1 MLGMNMGNTRRFVQE
16 TAMPSSNAAMP
27 PSIIVTGCSSG
38 IGAHCARALK
48 AEGWRVF
55 ATVRRQDDLASLEA
69 DGIVALLMDY
79 TKPETIAALV
89 ETVLER
95 TGGRLDALFNNG
107 AYGQAGA
114 VEDLPVEALRMQFE
128 TNVFGWHDLT
138 RRVIP
143 VMRRQGF
150 GRIVQCSSILGIV
163 PYRWRGAYNASKF
176 AIEALSLTLR
186 MELAGSSIHVSLI
199 EPGPI
204 ASRFTVNALT
214 HIEKNIDLEHSV
226 HAEEYR
232 RQLRRLRG
240 EAKPARGK
248 LGPEAVHAVL
258 RHALTAKTPKPHYVV
273 TTPARQGVLLKKL
286 LPAALFYR
294 IIGRLG

>member
-1 MLGMNMGNTRRFVQE
+1 M
-16 TAMPSSNAAMP
+16 SSPRATTL

-55 ATVRRQDDLASLEA
+55 ATVRREEDRASLEA
-69 DGIVALLMDY
+69 DGIETLLMDY
-79 TKPETIAALV
+79 TEPESIAALV
-89 ETVLER
+89 ETVLAR

-114 VEDLPVEALRMQFE
+114 VEDLPVEALRMQLE
-128 TNVFGWHDLT
+128 TNVIGWHDLT

-143 VMRRQGF
+143 VMRRQGH

-176 AIEALSLTLR
+176 ALEGLSLTLR
-186 MELAGSSIHVSLI
+186 MELAGSGIHVSLI

-204 ASRFTVNALT
+204 ASRFTANALH
-214 HIEKNIDLEHSV
+214 HIEKNIDIENSV

-240 EAKPARGK
+240 EGKPSRGK

-258 RHALTAKTPKPHYVV
+258 RHALTARSPRPHYVV
-273 TTPARQGVLLKKL
+273 TSPARQGAFLKKL
-286 LPAALFYR
+286 LPAGLFYR

>member
-1 MLGMNMGNTRRFVQE
+1 MSS
-16 TAMPSSNAAMP
+16 PSAADR

-38 IGAHCARALK
+38 IGAYCARALK

-55 ATVRRQDDLASLEA
+55 ATVRREEDRASLEA
-69 DGIVALLMDY
+69 DGIEALLMDY
-79 TKPETIAALV
+79 TKPDTIAALA
-89 ETVLER
+89 EDVLAR

-114 VEDLPVEALRMQFE
+114 VEDLSVEVLRAQFE

-143 VMRRQGF
+143 VMRWQGH

-176 AIEALSLTLR
+176 ALEGLSLTLR
-186 MELAGSSIHVSLI
+186 MELAGSGIHVSLI

-204 ASRFTVNALT
+204 ASRFTANALT
-214 HIEKNIDLEHSV
+214 QIEKNIDLENSV
-226 HAEEYR
+226 HADEYR
-232 RQLRRLRG
+232 RQLQRLRG
-240 EAKPARGK
+240 ESKPARGK

-258 RHALTAKTPKPHYVV
+258 RHALTARSPRPHYIV
-273 TTPARQGVLLKKL
+273 TAPARQGALLKKL
-286 LPAALFYR
+286 LPASLFYR

>member
-1 MLGMNMGNTRRFVQE
+1 MSSPETTR
-16 TAMPSSNAAMP
+16 
-27 PSIIVTGCSSG
+27 SIIVTGCSSG

-55 ATVRRQDDLASLEA
+55 ATVRREENLAGLQA
-69 DGIVALLMDY
+69 DGIEALLMDY
-79 TKPETIAALV
+79 TRPDTIAALV
-89 ETVLER
+89 ETVLAR

-114 VEDLPVEALRMQFE
+114 VEDLPVEVLREQFE

-138 RRVIP
+138 RRLIP
-143 VMRRQGF
+143 VMRRQGH

-176 AIEALSLTLR
+176 ALEGLSLTLR
-186 MELAGSSIHVSLI
+186 MELKGSGIHVSLI

-204 ASRFTVNALT
+204 ASRFTANAL
-214 HIEKNIDLEHSV
+214 HYIEKNIDLENSV

-232 RQLRRLRG
+232 RQLQRLRG
-240 EAKPARGK
+240 ESKPVRGK

-258 RHALTAKTPKPHYVV
+258 RHALTAKAPRPHYVV
-273 TTPARQGVLLKKL
+273 TRPAKQGVLLKKL
-286 LPAALFYR
+286 LPAGLFYR

>member
-1 MLGMNMGNTRRFVQE
+1 MSS
-16 TAMPSSNAAMP
+16 PSAADR

-38 IGAHCARALK
+38 IGAYCARALK

-55 ATVRRQDDLASLEA
+55 ATVRREEDRVGLAA
-69 DGIVALLMDY
+69 DGIEALLMDY
-79 TKPETIAALV
+79 TKPNTIAALT
-89 ETVLER
+89 EDVLAR

-114 VEDLPVEALRMQFE
+114 VEDLSVEVLRAQFE

-143 VMRRQGF
+143 VMRRQGH

-176 AIEALSLTLR
+176 ALEGLSLTLR
-186 MELAGSSIHVSLI
+186 MELAGSGIHVSLI

-204 ASRFTVNALT
+204 ASRFTANALT
-214 HIEKNIDLEHSV
+214 QIEKNIDLENSV
-226 HAEEYR
+226 HADEYR
-232 RQLRRLRG
+232 RQLQRLRG
-240 EAKPARGK
+240 ESKPARGK

-258 RHALTAKTPKPHYVV
+258 RHALTARSPRPHYIV
-273 TTPARQGVLLKKL
+273 TTPARQGALLKKL
-286 LPAALFYR
+286 LPAWLFYR

>member
-1 MLGMNMGNTRRFVQE
+1 M
-16 TAMPSSNAAMP
+16 SSPRAANQ

-38 IGAHCARALK
+38 IGAYCARALK
-48 AEGWRVF
+48 ADGWRVF
-55 ATVRRQDDLASLEA
+55 ATVRREEDLASLEA
-69 DGIVALLMDY
+69 DGIEALLMDY
-79 TKPETIAALV
+79 TRPETIAALV
-89 ETVLER
+89 ETVFSR
-95 TGGRLDALFNNG
+95 TGGELHALFNNG

-114 VEDLPVEALRMQFE
+114 VEDLPVEVLRQQFE

-143 VMRRQGF
+143 AMRRQGH

-176 AIEALSLTLR
+176 ALEGLSLTLR
-186 MELAGSSIHVSLI
+186 MELEGSGVHVSLI

-204 ASRFTVNALT
+204 ASRFTVNALH
-214 HIEKNIDLEHSV
+214 HIEKNIDLENSV

-232 RQLRRLRG
+232 RQLQRLRG
-240 EAKPARGK
+240 ESKPARGK

-258 RHALTAKTPKPHYVV
+258 RHALTAKAPRAHYIV
-273 TTPARQGVLLKKL
+273 TTPAKQGVLLKKL
-286 LPAALFYR
+286 LPAGLFYR
-294 IIGRLG
+294 IIGKLG

>member
-1 MLGMNMGNTRRFVQE
+1 MSS
-16 TAMPSSNAAMP
+16 PSIPLPA
-27 PSIIVTGCSSG
+27 IIVTGCSSG

-48 AEGWRVF
+48 ADGWRVF
-55 ATVRRQDDLASLEA
+55 ATVRREEDRAGLEA
-69 DGIVALLMDY
+69 DGIETLLMDY

-89 ETVLER
+89 ETVLAR

-114 VEDLPVEALRMQFE
+114 VEDLPVEALREQFE

-143 VMRRQGF
+143 VMRRQGH

-176 AIEALSLTLR
+176 ALEGLSLTLR
-186 MELAGSSIHVSLI
+186 MELAGSGIHVSLI

-204 ASRFTVNALT
+204 ASRFTANALT
-214 HIEKNIDLEHSV
+214 HIERVIDLENSV

-240 EAKPARGK
+240 ESKPARGK
-248 LGPEAVHAVL
+248 LGPEAVYAVL
-258 RHALTAKTPKPHYVV
+258 RHALTAKSPRPHYVV
-273 TTPARQGVLLKKL
+273 TTPARQGALLKKL

>member
-1 MLGMNMGNTRRFVQE
+1 MSS
-16 TAMPSSNAAMP
+16 PSAADR

-38 IGAHCARALK
+38 IGAYCARALK

-55 ATVRRQDDLASLEA
+55 ATVRREEDRASLEA
-69 DGIVALLMDY
+69 DGIETLLMDY
-79 TKPETIAALV
+79 TKPDTIAALT
-89 ETVLER
+89 EEVLAR

-114 VEDLPVEALRMQFE
+114 VEDLSVEVLRAQFE

-143 VMRRQGF
+143 VMRRQGH

-176 AIEALSLTLR
+176 ALEGLSLTLR
-186 MELAGSSIHVSLI
+186 MELAGSGIHVSLI

-204 ASRFTVNALT
+204 ASRFTANALT
-214 HIEKNIDLEHSV
+214 QIEKNIDLENSV
-226 HAEEYR
+226 HADEYR
-232 RQLRRLRG
+232 RQLQRLRG
-240 EAKPARGK
+240 ESKPARGK

-258 RHALTAKTPKPHYVV
+258 RHALTARSPRPHYIV
-273 TTPARQGVLLKKL
+273 TTPARQGALLKKL
-286 LPAALFYR
+286 LPASLFYR

>member
-1 MLGMNMGNTRRFVQE
+1 MSSPNNTVL
-16 TAMPSSNAAMP
+16 

-55 ATVRRQDDLASLEA
+55 ATVRREEDRIPLEA
-69 DGIVALLMDY
+69 EGIEALLMDY
-79 TKPETIAALV
+79 TEPDSIAALV
-89 ETVLER
+89 ETVLAR

-114 VEDLPVEALRMQFE
+114 VEDLPAEALRLQLE
-128 TNVFGWHDLT
+128 TNVVGWHDLT

-143 VMRRQGF
+143 AMRRQGY

-176 AIEALSLTLR
+176 ALEGLSLTLR
-186 MELAGSSIHVSLI
+186 MELAGTGIHVSLI

-204 ASRFTVNALT
+204 TSRFTANALT
-214 HIEKNIDLEHSV
+214 HIEKNIDIENSV

-240 EAKPARGK
+240 EAKPAPGK

-258 RHALTAKTPKPHYVV
+258 RHALTAKRPRPHYVV
-273 TTPARQGVLLKKL
+273 TSPARKGALLKKL

>member
-1 MLGMNMGNTRRFVQE
+1 MSS
-16 TAMPSSNAAMP
+16 PSAADR

-38 IGAHCARALK
+38 IGAYCARALK

-55 ATVRRQDDLASLEA
+55 ATVRREEDRVGLVA
-69 DGIVALLMDY
+69 DGIEALLMDY
-79 TKPETIAALV
+79 TKPGTIAALT
-89 ETVLER
+89 EEVLTR

-114 VEDLPVEALRMQFE
+114 VEDLSVEVLRAQFE

-143 VMRRQGF
+143 VMRRQGH

-176 AIEALSLTLR
+176 ALEGLSLTLR
-186 MELAGSSIHVSLI
+186 MELAGSGIHVSLI

-204 ASRFTVNALT
+204 ASRFTANALT
-214 HIEKNIDLEHSV
+214 QIEKNIDLENSV
-226 HAEEYR
+226 HADEYR
-232 RQLRRLRG
+232 RQLQRLRG
-240 EAKPARGK
+240 ESKPARGK

-258 RHALTAKTPKPHYVV
+258 RHALTARSPRPHYIV
-273 TTPARQGVLLKKL
+273 TTPARQGALLKKL
-286 LPAALFYR
+286 LPASLFYR

>member
-1 MLGMNMGNTRRFVQE
+1 MSS
-16 TAMPSSNAAMP
+16 PSAPS

-38 IGAHCARALK
+38 IGAHSARALK
-48 AEGWRVF
+48 ADGWRVF
-55 ATVRRQDDLASLEA
+55 ATVRREEDRAGLAA
-69 DGIVALLMDY
+69 DGIETLLMDY
-79 TKPETIAALV
+79 TEPETIAALV
-89 ETVLER
+89 ETVLAR

-114 VEDLPVEALRMQFE
+114 VEDLPVEALRQQFE

-143 VMRRQGF
+143 VMRRQGH

-176 AIEALSLTLR
+176 ALEGLSLTLR
-186 MELAGSSIHVSLI
+186 MELAGSGIHVSLI

-204 ASRFTVNALT
+204 ASRFTANALT
-214 HIEKNIDLEHSV
+214 HIERVVDVENSV

-240 EAKPARGK
+240 ESKPARGK
-248 LGPEAVHAVL
+248 LGPEAVYTVL
-258 RHALTAKTPKPHYVV
+258 RHALTAKKPRPHYVV
-273 TTPARQGVLLKKL
+273 TTPAKQGVLLKKL

-294 IIGRLG
+294 IVGRLG

>member
-1 MLGMNMGNTRRFVQE
+1 M
-16 TAMPSSNAAMP
+16 SSSRAAIP

-38 IGAHCARALK
+38 IGAYCARALK
-48 AEGWRVF
+48 GEGWRVF
-55 ATVRRQDDLASLEA
+55 ATVRREEDRAPLESE
-69 DGIVALLMDY
+69 GIETFLMDY
-79 TKPETIAALV
+79 TQPDSIAALA
-89 ETVLER
+89 EEVLAR

-114 VEDLPVEALRMQFE
+114 VEDLPAEALRLQLE
-128 TNVFGWHDLT
+128 TNVVGWHDLT

-143 VMRRQGF
+143 VMRRQGH

-176 AIEALSLTLR
+176 ALEGLSLTLR
-186 MELAGSSIHVSLI
+186 MELAGSGVHVSLI

-204 ASRFTVNALT
+204 ASRFTANALT
-214 HIEKNIDLEHSV
+214 HIEKNIDLENSV

-232 RQLRRLRG
+232 RQLQRLRG
-240 EAKPARGK
+240 EARPARGK

-258 RHALTAKTPKPHYVV
+258 RHALTARSPRPHYVV
-273 TTPARQGVLLKKL
+273 TSPAKQGALLKKL